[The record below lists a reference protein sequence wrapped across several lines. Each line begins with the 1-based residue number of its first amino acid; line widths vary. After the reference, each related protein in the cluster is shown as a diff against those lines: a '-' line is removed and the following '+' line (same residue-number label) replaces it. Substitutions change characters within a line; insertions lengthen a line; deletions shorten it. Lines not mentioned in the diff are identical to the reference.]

1 MAARRWRHLQL
12 ARPWLP
18 LLVSCASGTCC
29 SSVVLQDPEGSSGLS
44 SPPSRPTCIH
54 PLLQDPEGTLRGPIS
69 TPGVE
74 DPGGS
79 GAFLLSLLQRPWFFD
94 NQSTRTQSLIINMY
108 GTVPTCFFNCIIQFL
123 TDSGLYCPP
132 CFFFLVLPQPSIPS
146 VFRFRICSV
155 LRRGLHCLS
164 GKLELLFGSMCQV
177 PFQDLNPASGLVKFE
192 TNRMCK
198 M

>member
-54 PLLQDPEGTLRGPIS
+54 PLLQDPEGTLRGPLS

-132 CFFFLVLPQPSIPS
+132 CFFFLCYHNRVS
-146 VFRFRICSV
+146 
-155 LRRGLHCLS
+155 
-164 GKLELLFGSMCQV
+164 LLFSGFVFVRSWGEVCTVYQENLS
-177 PFQDLNPASGLVKFE
+177 FCLDLCVRCRFKISTQPVV
-192 TNRMCK
+192 
-198 M
+198 

>member
-54 PLLQDPEGTLRGPIS
+54 PLLQDPEGTLRGPLS

-108 GTVPTCFFNCIIQFL
+108 GTVPTCFLIVLFSFWQIQAFTVL
-123 TDSGLYCPP
+123 LVFFSCVTTTEYPFCFQVSYLFGPEERSALFIRKTWASVWIYVSGA
-132 CFFFLVLPQPSIPS
+132 VSRSQPSQWFS
-146 VFRFRICSV
+146 EVRN
-155 LRRGLHCLS
+155 
-164 GKLELLFGSMCQV
+164 K
-177 PFQDLNPASGLVKFE
+177 
-192 TNRMCK
+192 
-198 M
+198 